1 MFFHFFFQKNFF
13 KVDFER
19 KYKILVVELKK
30 KNEIIYEL
38 KRSLEE
44 EFFQRNEL
52 NQLLRKAQNNFQVL
66 FILIYSGLNIL
77 NA

>member
-1 MFFHFFFQKNFF
+1 M
-13 KVDFER
+13 DFER